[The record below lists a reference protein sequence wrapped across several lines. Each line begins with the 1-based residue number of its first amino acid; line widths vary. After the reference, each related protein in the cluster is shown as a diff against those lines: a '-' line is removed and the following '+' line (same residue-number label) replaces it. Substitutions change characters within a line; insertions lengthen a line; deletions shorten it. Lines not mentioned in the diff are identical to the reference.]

1 MARKVTKGNGIDEAG
16 ADGARRAA
24 AKAPASKLSAAD
36 RRFIRLACEEA
47 RRGYEEGGCPIG
59 SVLAKGTRLISRG
72 RNQRVQG
79 GDPIAHGEMDCLR
92 KAGRQTSYKGMTLYT
107 SLSPCMMCSG
117 TIVQFGIPRVVI
129 ADATNFGGNEAFLR
143 SRGVEVILAE
153 DEEAKTL
160 MARFITERPDLWN
173 EDIAED

>member
-1 MARKVTKGNGIDEAG
+1 MLTETDKKFLRI
-16 ADGARRAA
+16 
-24 AKAPASKLSAAD
+24 SY
-36 RRFIRLACEEA
+36 EEA
-47 RRGYEEGGCPIG
+47 LAGFNEGGCPIG
-59 SVLAKGTRLISRG
+59 SVLAEGDRIIAQG

-92 KAGRQTSYKGMTLYT
+92 KAGRQKSYRKMTLYT

-129 ADATNFGGNEAFLR
+129 AENTTFGGNEEFLR
-143 SRGVEVILAE
+143 ERGVEVVVADDPDCIA
-153 DEEAKTL
+153 L
-160 MARFITERPDLWN
+160 MEHFIREKPELWA